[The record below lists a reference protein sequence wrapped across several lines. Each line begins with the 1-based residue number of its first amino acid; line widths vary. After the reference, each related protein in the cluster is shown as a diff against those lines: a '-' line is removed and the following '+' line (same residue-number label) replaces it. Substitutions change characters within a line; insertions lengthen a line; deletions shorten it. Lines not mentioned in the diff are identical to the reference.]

1 MRKICLS
8 TPESDGI
15 SPFYSVLHETLTKTV
30 CNSFNNE
37 KIKLTSKLD
46 LDQLN
51 KPFDLEEIKPG
62 IKRLKAKKVPGISWN
77 DKK

>member
-1 MRKICLS
+1 M
-8 TPESDGI
+8 
-15 SPFYSVLHETLTKTV
+15 LHETLTKTV

-62 IKRLKAKKVPGISWN
+62 IKRLKAKKVPGISLN